1 MPLIVRIAPPGGA
14 REPWGSGPIELAER
28 AGRYVLPDLLITPTH
43 PPVWLTGIAADLD
56 TGRAGPRGPRDVV
69 RNAYRAARFPAEP
82 LRGQITVPGPV
93 IPAVDVEAGG
103 PVRLVLDVVYRGM
116 PAAGPADPGI
126 EMSQRV
132 ACDVVFTP
140 ARGQSPRG
148 RQQYAPPPGPSPYA
162 QPSYPPP
169 PDPRS
174 AYPPPPY
181 QQPSPPPSDAPAP
194 YSPPQ
199 DPYVQP
205 PPAAQEFPVT
215 AQPAEPAEP
224 AAREVVTEGH
234 HGFAAVDLG
243 TSNST
248 VTLLDSELVQRVS
261 MSVNQQEELRNQLVA
276 LLEAVPG
283 ERHDPYG
290 DAAEEW
296 HEMLAET
303 AEALLGET
311 AAPGADPAADPV
323 RELGAALRARRSTG
337 EAMLHEVLRRLDL
350 DLQFASDPLR
360 TWLAVRLHRC
370 YDAAF
375 SVPALDT
382 RSLHQIVLDPNEG
395 DTVLSSRAE
404 VTSADPP
411 RVRLGPATVDLPEP
425 QGAADGADEGPRVF
439 YGLKARFDRLDQ
451 VETVLEGRPLT
462 VRELIGASYADL
474 IDRTNRHLNDRR
486 EHRRLMD
493 RRPVNRVVVTY
504 PAMASLKVRG
514 ELRPIVRK
522 ALGVTTVYTSYDEAV
537 GAAFF
542 FLMKDVGAR
551 SGSGIEALR
560 ARSRPLPGR
569 PGHWQRNVLVVDIG
583 GGTTDIALITFV
595 LSDETPPLPGGDP
608 RFTGRYYRI
617 VPTLRGSSG
626 HANLG
631 GNLITLRVFHWL
643 KLLLADALLAHD
655 SQRLAGSLP
664 DDLRDADGRYLVGSL
679 PMHVAD
685 ELPLPGEITE
695 LVEDIVPTHWK
706 RHPRRRRAFELLWDE
721 AEKAK
726 RELGAAGR
734 DGTYTVSSAV
744 LARILRALT
753 DSRARIPEQGVGELV
768 LQGARFEDLA
778 RPAVRRV
785 VELANALV
793 EERLRD
799 RDERLDELILT
810 GNASALPLVEE
821 EFAAG
826 FGARPGGHETFA
838 WSAHDIKVERTLPK
852 NAASIGACWAES
864 LRQFG
869 HDQPANAA
877 ARLREDESVIDVEV
891 ENLFRGLPSSFA
903 LAGQDGQELVVLSA
917 GDALDI
923 VDADHG
929 TRVRTAATGPLL
941 RSFQIMRK
949 VEGAASLR
957 WGSFSYES
965 HEGYEELTPSVWPAE
980 IRTMLDMSHELAP
993 TLHLFRGD
1001 RPHYA
1006 VEGEAF
1012 GDLHEV
1018 LANLAGTAG
1027 DDPDA
1032 RFQLVVDTPPE
1043 DPAGGAVVFG
1053 DLAAG
1058 PDGRIYPAAL
1068 PDRFRGRDGR
1078 ARAGLLSP
1086 LPLRRPPRNGT
1097 WTFHLRYTTGSD
1109 VVRVGEARP
1118 LPEAPYVACWV
1129 SLDEDGLLRLHPGG
1143 PPFVRAAGLPDVE
1156 RDPGAVFSTEL
1167 AEPDLQLDEAR
1178 DPFSGEQ

>member
-1 MPLIVRIAPPGGA
+1 MPLIVRIAPPAGAPGPWTGG
-14 REPWGSGPIELAER
+14 PLELTEQG
-28 AGRYVLPDLLITPTH
+28 GRYVLPDLLVTPTH
-43 PPVWLTGIAADLD
+43 PPVWLTGIAADLEA
-56 TGRAGPRGPRDVV
+56 GRGTRVLREVV
-69 RNAYRAARFPAEP
+69 RNAYRASRVPAEP
-82 LRGQITVPGPV
+82 LHAQIRVPGPA
-93 IPAVDVEAGG
+93 IPAMDVESAG
-103 PVRLVLDVVYRGM
+103 PVRLVLDVVYRGL
-116 PAAGPADPGI
+116 PAAGKGDPGI

-132 ACDVVFTP
+132 ACDVVFRP
-140 ARGQSPRG
+140 ARGQTPPVPPPHVQSAQAPPPPAHST
-148 RQQYAPPPGPSPYA
+148 YAPPPS
-162 QPSYPPP
+162 
-169 PDPRS
+169 
-174 AYPPPPY
+174 
-181 QQPSPPPSDAPAP
+181 
-194 YSPPQ
+194 
-199 DPYVQP
+199 VV
-205 PPAAQEFPVT
+205 QEFPM
-215 AQPAEPAEP
+215 AGQADRPQRPAEAAQPAEP
-224 AAREVVTEGH
+224 AAREVVTDGH

-243 TSNST
+243 TTNST

-261 MSVNQQEELRNQLVA
+261 MSANQQEELRDRLVA
-276 LLEAVPG
+276 LLESVPD

-290 DAAEEW
+290 DAADEW
-296 HEMLAET
+296 QELLTET
-303 AEALLGET
+303 AEALL
-311 AAPGADPAADPV
+311 PGDGDLADPV
-323 RELGAALRARRSTG
+323 RELVSALRARRSTSD
-337 EAMLHEVLRRLDL
+337 ELLHEMLRRLDL
-350 DLQFASDPLR
+350 DLQFTGDQLR
-360 TWLAVRLHRC
+360 SWLAVRLHRC

-375 SVPALDT
+375 AVPALDT

-411 RVRLGPATVDLPEP
+411 RVRLGPATVDVPEAE
-425 QGAADGADEGPRVF
+425 GAGDGDEGPRVF
-439 YGLKARFDRLDQ
+439 YGVKARFDRLDQ
-451 VETVLEGRPLT
+451 VETTLDGRELT

-474 IDRTNRHLNDRR
+474 IDRTNRHLTDRR

-522 ALGVTTVYTSYDEAV
+522 ALGITTVYTSYDEAV

-560 ARSRPLPGR
+560 ARCRPLPGR

-595 LSDETPPLPGGDP
+595 LSDETPPLPGSDP

-631 GNLITLRVFHWL
+631 GNLVTLRVFHWL
-643 KLLLADALLAHD
+643 KLTLADALLAHD
-655 SQRLAGSLP
+655 SQRLAASLP
-664 DDLRDADGRYLVGSL
+664 DDLRGSDGLYLAGSL
-679 PMHVAD
+679 PMHVGD

-726 RELGAAGR
+726 RELGAAG
-734 DGTYTVSSAV
+734 GSGSYTVSTAV
-744 LARILRALT
+744 LGRILRALT
-753 DSRARIPEQGVGELV
+753 DSRARIPEQGVPELV
-768 LQGARFEDLA
+768 LQSAQFEDLA
-778 RPAVRRV
+778 RPSVRRV

-821 EFAAG
+821 EFATR

-877 ARLREDESVIDVEV
+877 ARLREDDSVIDVEV

-917 GDALDI
+917 GDSLDI

-929 TRVRTAATGPLL
+929 TRVRTAATGPLV

-949 VEGAASLR
+949 VEGSASLR

-965 HEGYEELTPSVWPAE
+965 RPDTEGLGSSVWPDE

-993 TLHLFRGD
+993 TLHLWRGD
-1001 RPHYA
+1001 QPHYV
-1006 VEGEAF
+1006 VEGESF
-1012 GDLHEV
+1012 GNVLDV
-1018 LANLAGTAG
+1018 LANMGGAVRGEEPG
-1027 DDPDA
+1027 A

-1043 DPAGGAVVFG
+1043 DPAGGSVVFA
-1053 DLAAG
+1053 DLAVG

-1068 PDRFRGRDGR
+1068 PDRFRGRDGQ
-1078 ARAGLLSP
+1078 ARSGLLSQ

-1097 WTFHLRYTTGSD
+1097 WTFHLRFTNSSD
-1109 VVRVGEARP
+1109 VVRVGVGKP
-1118 LPEAPYVACWV
+1118 PPEAPYVACWV
-1129 SLDEDGLLRLHPGG
+1129 SLDEDGQLRLHPGG
-1143 PPFVRAAGLPDVE
+1143 PPFVRADGLQHVE
-1156 RDPGAVFSTEL
+1156 QDPGAVFSTEL

>member
-1 MPLIVRIAPPGGA
+1 MPLIVRIAAPGGGHA
-14 REPWGSGPIELAER
+14 PWGGGPIRLAEQ
-28 AGRYVLPDLLITPTH
+28 AGRYVLPDLLISPTH
-43 PPVWLTGIAADLD
+43 PPVWLNGIAADIE
-56 TGRAGPRGPRDVV
+56 AGGAPRVLREVI
-69 RNAYRAARFPAEP
+69 RNAYRATRFPAKP
-82 LRGQITVPGPV
+82 LQGQVTVPGPA
-93 IPAVDVEAGG
+93 IPALDVEAGG
-103 PVRLVLDVVYRGM
+103 TVRLVLDVVYRGT
-116 PAAGPADPGI
+116 PAAGAADPAI

-132 ACDVVFTP
+132 TCDLIFVPLHAQVAPEHSPYSPYPPGQAPP
-140 ARGQSPRG
+140 AQ
-148 RQQYAPPPGPSPYA
+148 APPP
-162 QPSYPPP
+162 
-169 PDPRS
+169 
-174 AYPPPPY
+174 
-181 QQPSPPPSDAPAP
+181 
-194 YSPPQ
+194 
-199 DPYVQP
+199 V
-205 PPAAQEFPVT
+205 QEFPVT
-215 AQPAEPAEP
+215 QVDAPPEPEAKAP
-224 AAREVVTEGH
+224 VPDGH

-243 TSNST
+243 TTNST

-261 MSVNQQEELRNQLVA
+261 MSSNQQEELRDQVVA
-276 LLEAVPG
+276 LLEAQPD

-296 HEMLAET
+296 LELLTET
-303 AEALLGET
+303 AEAVLDDT
-311 AAPGADPAADPV
+311 AGSRGGSRGPGGSSPQEEGDPV
-323 RELGAALRARRSTG
+323 RELVAALRARRSTSD
-337 EAMLHEVLRRLDL
+337 ELLHEVLRRLDL
-350 DLQFASDPLR
+350 DLQFAGDALR

-370 YDAAF
+370 YDTAF
-375 SVPALDT
+375 AVPALDT

-404 VTSADPP
+404 VTSVSPP
-411 RVRLGPATVDLPEP
+411 KVRLGPATVDVPDLE
-425 QGAADGADEGPRVF
+425 GDGPGDDGPRVF

-451 VETVLEGRPLT
+451 VETTLDGRELT

-474 IDRTNRHLNDRR
+474 IERTNRHLTDRR

-493 RRPVNRVVVTY
+493 RRPVGRVVVTY

-514 ELRPIVRK
+514 ELRPMVGK
-522 ALGVTTVYTSYDEAV
+522 ALGVRTVYTSYDEAV

-560 ARSRPLPGR
+560 ARCRPLPGR

-595 LSDETPPLPGGDP
+595 LSDETPPLPGVDP

-631 GNLITLRVFHWL
+631 GNLVTLRVFHWL

-655 SQRLAGSLP
+655 SQRLAASLP
-664 DDLRDADGRYLVGSL
+664 DDLRDTDGGYLAGSL

-726 RELGAAGR
+726 RELGAAGG
-734 DGTYTVSSAV
+734 DGAYTVSRAV
-744 LARILRALT
+744 LGRILRALT
-753 DSRARIPEQGVGELV
+753 DSRAQIPEQGVGELV
-768 LQGARFEDLA
+768 LQASRFEDLA
-778 RPAVRRV
+778 RPSVRRI

-821 EFAAG
+821 EFATR

-838 WSAHDIKVERTLPK
+838 WSAHDIEVERTLPK

-877 ARLREDESVIDVEV
+877 ARLREDDSVIDVEV

-923 VDADHG
+923 VDAEHG
-929 TRVRTAATGPLL
+929 TRVRTAATGPLI

-965 HEGYEELTPSVWPAE
+965 HRGAEDLSPSVWPAE
-980 IRTMLDMSHELAP
+980 IGTMLDMSHELAP
-993 TLHLFRGD
+993 TLHLWRGD
-1001 RPHYA
+1001 QPHYV

-1012 GDLHEV
+1012 GNVHEV
-1018 LANLAGTAG
+1018 LANLGGIAHEEPG
-1027 DDPDA
+1027 A

-1043 DPAGGAVVFG
+1043 DPAGGSVVFG
-1053 DLAAG
+1053 ELAVG
-1058 PDGRIYPAAL
+1058 PDGRIYPAVLA
-1068 PDRFRGRDGR
+1068 DRFRGRDGR
-1078 ARAGLLSP
+1078 VRSGLLSP
-1086 LPLRRPPRNGT
+1086 LPLQRPPRNGA
-1097 WTFHLRYTTGSD
+1097 WTFHLRLTSGND
-1109 VVRVGEARP
+1109 VVRVGESRP

-1129 SLDEDGLLRLHPGG
+1129 SIDEDGMLRLHPGG
-1143 PPFVRAAGLPDVE
+1143 PPFVRAESLLDVE
-1156 RDPGAVFSTEL
+1156 QDPGAVFSTAL

>member
-1 MPLIVRIAPPGGA
+1 MPLIVRIAPPAGTPGHWGG
-14 REPWGSGPIELAER
+14 GPLELYEQ
-28 AGRYVLPDLLITPTH
+28 AGRYLLPDLMVTPTH
-43 PPVWLTGIAADLD
+43 PPVWLTGVAADLE
-56 TGRAGPRGPRDVV
+56 AGSGSRVLREVV
-69 RNAYRAARFPAEP
+69 RNAYRAARVPADP
-82 LRGQITVPGPV
+82 LHAQIRVPGPS
-93 IPAVDVEAGG
+93 IPAMDVEAAGT
-103 PVRLVLDVVYRGM
+103 VRLVLDVVYRGL
-116 PAAGPADPGI
+116 PAAGKGDPGI

-132 ACDVVFTP
+132 ACDVIFRPSSSRTP
-140 ARGQSPRG
+140 PVPSPQAQSAPQAPPPYAQSP
-148 RQQYAPPPGPSPYA
+148 YAPPPSAVQEFAVAGKAAQSPQQA
-162 QPSYPPP
+162 P
-169 PDPRS
+169 
-174 AYPPPPY
+174 
-181 QQPSPPPSDAPAP
+181 QQPPQQAPR
-194 YSPPQ
+194 
-199 DPYVQP
+199 
-205 PPAAQEFPVT
+205 PA
-215 AQPAEPAEP
+215 AEP
-224 AAREVVTEGH
+224 AAREVVTDGH

-248 VTLLDSELVQRVS
+248 VTLLDSELVQRVA
-261 MSVNQQEELRNQLVA
+261 MSANQQEELRDRLVA
-276 LLEAVPG
+276 LLESVPD

-290 DAAEEW
+290 DAADEW
-296 HEMLAET
+296 HELLAET
-303 AEALLGET
+303 AETLLTADGES
-311 AAPGADPAADPV
+311 ADPV
-323 RELGAALRARRSTG
+323 RDLVAALRARRSTSD
-337 EAMLHEVLRRLDL
+337 ELLHEVLRRLDL
-350 DLQFASDPLR
+350 DLQFAGDPLR
-360 TWLAVRLHRC
+360 SWLAVGLHRC

-375 SVPALDT
+375 AVPALDT

-404 VTSADPP
+404 VTSVDPP
-411 RVRLGPATVDLPEP
+411 RVRLGPATVDVPEP
-425 QGAADGADEGPRVF
+425 DGGGDGDEGPRVF
-439 YGLKARFDRLDQ
+439 YGVKARFDRLDQ
-451 VETVLEGRPLT
+451 VETTLEGRELT

-474 IDRTNRHLNDRR
+474 IDRTNRHLTDRR

-493 RRPVNRVVVTY
+493 RRPVGRVVVTY

-514 ELRPIVRK
+514 ELRPIVRE

-551 SGSGIEALR
+551 SGNGIEALR
-560 ARSRPLPGR
+560 ARCRPLPGR

-595 LSDETPPLPGGDP
+595 LSDETPPLPGSDP

-643 KLLLADALLAHD
+643 KLKLADALLAYD
-655 SQRLAGSLP
+655 SQRLAASLP
-664 DDLRDADGRYLVGSL
+664 DDLRGTDGLYLAGSL
-679 PMHVAD
+679 PMHVGD

-726 RELGAAGR
+726 RELGAAG
-734 DGTYTVSSAV
+734 GSGSYTVSKAV
-744 LARILRALT
+744 LGRILRALT
-753 DSRARIPEQGVGELV
+753 DSRARIPEQGVDELV
-768 LQGARFEDLA
+768 LQSAQFEDLA
-778 RPAVRRV
+778 RPSVRRV

-793 EERLRD
+793 EERFRD

-877 ARLREDESVIDVEV
+877 ARLREDDSVIDVEV

-917 GDALDI
+917 GDSLDI

-929 TRVRTAATGPLL
+929 TRVRTTDTGPLL

-949 VEGAASLR
+949 VEGSASLR

-965 HEGYEELTPSVWPAE
+965 RPGAEELSTSVWPAE
-980 IRTMLDMSHELAP
+980 IRTMLDMSHELTP
-993 TLHLFRGD
+993 TLHLWRGE
-1001 RPHYA
+1001 RPHYV

-1012 GDLHEV
+1012 GNVHDV
-1018 LANLAGTAG
+1018 LANMGRGEARGEEPG
-1027 DDPDA
+1027 P

-1043 DPAGGAVVFG
+1043 DPAGGSVVFG
-1053 DLAAG
+1053 DLAIG
-1058 PDGRIYPAAL
+1058 PDGRIYPAVL

-1078 ARAGLLSP
+1078 VRAGLLSA

-1097 WTFHLRYTTGSD
+1097 WSFHLRFNDSSD
-1109 VVRVGEARP
+1109 VVRVGEGKPPA
-1118 LPEAPYVACWV
+1118 EAPYVACWV
-1129 SLDEDGLLRLHPGG
+1129 SIDEDGLLRLHPGG
-1143 PPFVRAAGLPDVE
+1143 PPFVRADGLPNVE
-1156 RDPGAVFSTEL
+1156 QDPGAVFSTEL

>member
-1 MPLIVRIAPPGGA
+1 MPLIVRISPPAATRAGWGG
-14 REPWGSGPIELAER
+14 GPIELVEQG
-28 AGRYVLPDLLITPTH
+28 GRYRLPDLEVTPTH
-43 PPVWLTGIAADLD
+43 PPVWLTTITADLEPA
-56 TGRAGPRGPRDVV
+56 RPSQVLREVV
-69 RNAYRAARFPAEP
+69 RNAFRAARLTTEP
-82 LRGQITVPGPV
+82 LHGQITVPGPS
-93 IPAVDVEAGG
+93 IPAIDIEGAGR
-103 PVRLVLDVVYRGM
+103 VRLVLDVVYRGL
-116 PAAGPADPGI
+116 PTAGSGGPGI

-132 ACDVVFTP
+132 ACDLIFRPRAGTP
-140 ARGQSPRG
+140 YVPPPQAQT
-148 RQQYAPPPGPSPYA
+148 QAQTQAQAPPP
-162 QPSYPPP
+162 
-169 PDPRS
+169 
-174 AYPPPPY
+174 
-181 QQPSPPPSDAPAP
+181 PPPSQYGPPPVREFAAPEQPAP
-194 YSPPQ
+194 QAPEAPEERK
-199 DPYVQP
+199 
-205 PPAAQEFPVT
+205 AVT
-215 AQPAEPAEP
+215 DA
-224 AAREVVTEGH
+224 H

-243 TSNST
+243 TTNST

-261 MSVNQQEELRNQLVA
+261 MSVNQQEELRDQVVA
-276 LLEAVPG
+276 LLESVPD

-296 HEMLAET
+296 RELLAEI
-303 AEALLGET
+303 AESLIPDVT
-311 AAPGADPAADPV
+311 DPV
-323 RELGAALRARRSTG
+323 RELVAALRSRRSSSD
-337 EAMLHEVLRRLDL
+337 ELMHEVLRRLDL
-350 DLQFASDPLR
+350 DLQYAGDALR
-360 TWLAVRLHRC
+360 RWLAVRLHRC
-370 YDAAF
+370 YDTAF
-375 SVPALDT
+375 AVPALDT

-404 VTSADPP
+404 VTSVDPLK
-411 RVRLGPATVDLPEP
+411 VRLGPATVDVAEP
-425 QGAADGADEGPRVF
+425 DAPDDGPRVF

-451 VETVLEGRPLT
+451 VERTLDGRELT
-462 VRELIGASYADL
+462 VRDLIGASYADL
-474 IDRTNRHLNDRR
+474 IDRTNRHLTDRR

-493 RRPVNRVVVTY
+493 RRPVGRVVVTY

-514 ELRPIVRK
+514 ELRPIVRR

-551 SGSGIEALR
+551 SGNGIEALR
-560 ARSRPLPGR
+560 ARCRPLPGR

-595 LSDETPPLPGGDP
+595 LSDETPPLPGSDP
-608 RFTGRYYRI
+608 RFTGRFYRI

-655 SQRLAGSLP
+655 SQRLAASLP
-664 DDLRDADGRYLVGSL
+664 DSLRDSDGRYLAGSL

-706 RHPRRRRAFELLWDE
+706 RDPRRRRAFELLWDE

-726 RELGAAGR
+726 RELGAARGN
-734 DGTYTVSSAV
+734 GSYSVSKAV
-744 LARILRALT
+744 LGRILRALH
-753 DSRARIPEQGVGELV
+753 DSRAVIPERGVDELV
-768 LQGARFEDLA
+768 LRSAQFEDLA
-778 RPAVRRV
+778 RPSVRRV

-877 ARLREDESVIDVEV
+877 ARLREDDSVIDVEV

-917 GDALDI
+917 GDSLDI

-929 TRVRTAATGPLL
+929 TRVRTDATGPLL

-949 VEGAASLR
+949 VEGSASLR

-965 HEGYEELTPSVWPAE
+965 RPDAEELSPSVWPGE
-980 IRTMLDMSHELAP
+980 IRTMLDMSHELTP
-993 TLHLFRGD
+993 TLHLWRGE
-1001 RPHYA
+1001 RPHYVLA
-1006 VEGEAF
+1006 GETF
-1012 GDLHEV
+1012 GNIHDV
-1018 LANLAGTAG
+1018 LANMGRAVGG
-1027 DDPDA
+1027 DPGP

-1053 DLAAG
+1053 DLAIG
-1058 PDGRIYPAAL
+1058 PDGRIYPAVL

-1078 ARAGLLSP
+1078 VRAGLLSA

-1097 WTFHLRYTTGSD
+1097 WTFHLRFSDSDD
-1109 VVRVGEARP
+1109 VVRVGEGKP
-1118 LPEAPYVACWV
+1118 PPEAPYVACWV
-1129 SLDEDGLLRLHPGG
+1129 SVDEDGLLRLHPGG
-1143 PPFVRAAGLPDVE
+1143 PPFVRAEGLPDVE

>member
-1 MPLIVRIAPPGGA
+1 MPLIVRIAAPGGGPA
-14 REPWGSGPIELAER
+14 PWTGGPLRLNEQ
-28 AGRYVLPDLLITPTH
+28 AGRYVLPDLLIAPTH
-43 PPVWLTGIAADLD
+43 PPVWLSGITADID
-56 TGRAGPRGPRDVV
+56 AGGAPPVLREVI
-69 RNAYRAARFPAEP
+69 RNAYRATRFPAKP
-82 LRGQITVPGPV
+82 LQGQVTVPGPA
-93 IPAVDVEAGG
+93 IPALDIDAGG
-103 PVRLVLDVVYRGM
+103 TVRLVLDVVYRGL
-116 PAAGPADPGI
+116 PAAGASDPAI

-132 ACDVVFTP
+132 TCDLVFVP
-140 ARGQSPRG
+140 LHAQV
-148 RQQYAPPPGPSPYA
+148 APEHS
-162 QPSYPPP
+162 
-169 PDPRS
+169 
-174 AYPPPPY
+174 
-181 QQPSPPPSDAPAP
+181 P
-194 YSPPQ
+194 YSPPR
-199 DPYVQP
+199 YVPPGQP
-205 PPAAQEFPVT
+205 VQEFPATRVDSPAAQADEDDDVLV
-215 AQPAEPAEP
+215 AKAPAPA
-224 AAREVVTEGH
+224 EGH

-243 TSNST
+243 TTNST

-261 MSVNQQEELRNQLVA
+261 MSANQQDELRDQVVA
-276 LLEAVPG
+276 LLESRPG

-290 DAAEEW
+290 DAADEW
-296 HEMLAET
+296 LELLTET
-303 AEALLGET
+303 AETLLPEPVT
-311 AAPGADPAADPV
+311 DPV
-323 RELGAALRARRSTG
+323 RELVAALRARRSTSD
-337 EAMLHEVLRRLDL
+337 ELLHEVLRRLDL
-350 DLQFASDPLR
+350 DLQFAGDALR
-360 TWLAVRLHRC
+360 RWLAVRLHRC
-370 YDAAF
+370 YDTAF
-375 SVPALDT
+375 AVPALDT

-404 VTSADPP
+404 VTSVSPP
-411 RVRLGPATVDLPEP
+411 RVRLGPATVDVPDP
-425 QGAADGADEGPRVF
+425 DAGGDGDEGPRVF
-439 YGLKARFDRLDQ
+439 YGIKARFDRLDA
-451 VETVLEGRPLT
+451 VETTLEGRRLT
-462 VRELIGASYADL
+462 VRDLIGASYADL
-474 IDRTNRHLNDRR
+474 IERTNRHLTDRR

-493 RRPVNRVVVTY
+493 RRPVGRVVVTY

-514 ELRPIVRK
+514 ELRPIV
-522 ALGVTTVYTSYDEAV
+522 AEATGVRTVYTSYDEAV

-560 ARSRPLPGR
+560 ARCRPLPGR

-595 LSDETPPLPGGDP
+595 LSDETPPLPGGDH

-617 VPTLRGSSG
+617 VPTLRGTSG

-655 SQRLAGSLP
+655 SQRLDASLP
-664 DDLRDADGRYLVGSL
+664 DDLRDTDGRYLAGSL

-685 ELPLPGEITE
+685 ELPLPGEISE

-726 RELGAAGR
+726 RELGAAGG
-734 DGTYTVSSAV
+734 GTGRGEAGGSTGRVEAGGSTEGSYTVSRAV
-744 LARILRALT
+744 LGRILRALT

-768 LQGARFEDLA
+768 LQASRFEDLA
-778 RPAVRRV
+778 RPSVRRV

-821 EFAAG
+821 EFTTG

-877 ARLREDESVIDVEV
+877 ARLREDDSVIDVEV

-965 HEGYEELTPSVWPAE
+965 REGAEELSPSVWPAE
-980 IRTMLDMSHELAP
+980 IGTMLDMSHELTP
-993 TLHLFRGD
+993 TLHLWRGE
-1001 RPHYA
+1001 RPHYV

-1012 GDLHEV
+1012 GNVHDV
-1018 LANLAGTAG
+1018 LANLGG
-1027 DDPDA
+1027 VA
-1032 RFQLVVDTPPE
+1032 REEPGATFQLVVDTPPE
-1043 DPAGGAVVFG
+1043 DPAGGSVVFAE
-1053 DLAAG
+1053 LAVG
-1058 PDGRIYPAAL
+1058 PDGRIYPAVLA
-1068 PDRFRGRDGR
+1068 DRFRGRDGR
-1078 ARAGLLSP
+1078 VRAGLLSP
-1086 LPLRRPPRNGT
+1086 LPLQRPPRNGT
-1097 WTFHLRYTTGSD
+1097 WTFHLRLTSGTD
-1109 VVRVGEARP
+1109 VVRVGEAKP

-1129 SLDEDGLLRLHPGG
+1129 SVDEDGLLRLHPGG
-1143 PPFVRAAGLPDVE
+1143 PPFVRADGLVDVE